1 MAEDRSKET
10 VERIRLNTL
19 ATMAEV
25 TAEKKPDYYVGGKRY
40 DWAEY
45 LIVLQRQVDWCDRK
59 LREYD
64 SEPGVYESGIILE

>member
-1 MAEDRSKET
+1 MAVDNSRQVIEQTR
-10 VERIRLNTL
+10 RNAL

-45 LIVLQRQVDWCDRK
+45 LEVLRRTVDWCDRK
-59 LREYD
+59 LSEYED
-64 SEPGVYESGIILE
+64 GRVEESIVVLE